1 MGLIQQANDHYTSQA
16 KSYSKTVMK
25 KIQKELVA
33 QILSD
38 LYPCFDAQLK
48 MVRAATYNSVQV
60 VTQRL
65 ETTPID

>member
-1 MGLIQQANDHYTSQA
+1 MNLIQQANDHYTNQA
-16 KSYSKTVMK
+16 KSYSKTVQK

-33 QILSD
+33 QILAD

-48 MVRAATYNSVQV
+48 MVRATTYNSVQV

-65 ETTPID
+65 ESTPID